1 MHINAFFIVLVPGSN
16 ESGEKTCHVSFC
28 RSNWAVRVFLLEF
41 ISFLKCLHWNW
52 TLLGG
57 HANEQEMSKKARALD
72 KDKGIVFHS
81 TWASHV
87 FYLLNLNG
95 NMKACV
101 WLNEQTNRSDTFAR
115 HLQMPL
121 WAPGHFNVTLFWD
134 FCDPLLRLL
143 KLTNVAEE
151 VGGGLMVRWASQ
163 VWQAALGANNV
174 RPKVGSDI

>member
-28 RSNWAVRVFLLEF
+28 RSNWAVRANLLEY
-41 ISFLKCLHWNW
+41 IFLQMFALE
-52 TLLGG
+52 LDSLGG
-57 HANEQEMSKKARALD
+57 TCYKQEMSKKAIALD
-72 KDKGIVFHS
+72 KDKGIVFHL

-174 RPKVGSDI
+174 RPKEGSDI